1 MQTKKK
7 KKGVYSMTFDTNN
20 YDDILGFFPDKGII
34 IRVSEGTGDNLLE
47 EDIEEEY
54 TDYILYEVFDV
65 NDFFTQE
72 QIDSCDGGMIMYEE
86 FVRDKFRNLKECL
99 VSDVIKFVC
108 GEVDKEVVIL
118 GVEGQ

>member
-1 MQTKKK
+1 
-7 KKGVYSMTFDTNN
+7 MTFNTNN

-47 EDIEEEY
+47 EDIEEGY
-54 TDYILYEVFDV
+54 KDYILYEVFDV

-86 FVRDKFRNLKECL
+86 LVRDKFRNLKECL

>member
-54 TDYILYEVFDV
+54 KDYILYEVFDV